1 MVQLPHVPIAHL
13 TFAPRSDPSAMDR
26 LAGSPVLHSF
36 IQTDFTWDPK
46 SQHIGPVLWVRGLS
60 PTGIS
65 NNTTTRGVQ
74 PVQRSNRGLAL
85 TAKQTF
91 GIPRRGVCP
100 QPRWLAQIGRHIPN
114 HGVCPQPELTAKQ
127 TLGIPQQGVCP
138 QLEVTGAD
146 RSPHPQ
152 PWGLSPTGISDGLP
166 DPANWKP
173 STYDRKT
180 TRRMRTMKMSPKLS
194 DGRVRGTV
202 QQGLSPIVVS

>member
-1 MVQLPHVPIAHL
+1 MCPAAGSTGLSRGFNPGNRPPRATHPEAEGGARSNVLTRRKRGPMVQLPHVPIAHL

-74 PVQRSNRGLAL
+74 PVQRSNRGLSL

-100 QPRWLAQIGRHIPN
+100 QPN
-114 HGVCPQPELTAKQ
+114 
-127 TLGIPQQGVCP
+127 QQG
-138 QLEVTGAD
+138 GWR
-146 RSPHPQ
+146 RSEFARYHPQ
-152 PWGLSPTGISDGLP
+152 P
-166 DPANWKP
+166 NP
-173 STYDRKT
+173 SRIPQNKT
-180 TRRMRTMKMSPKLS
+180 KHRRMRS
-194 DGRVRGTV
+194 
-202 QQGLSPIVVS
+202 